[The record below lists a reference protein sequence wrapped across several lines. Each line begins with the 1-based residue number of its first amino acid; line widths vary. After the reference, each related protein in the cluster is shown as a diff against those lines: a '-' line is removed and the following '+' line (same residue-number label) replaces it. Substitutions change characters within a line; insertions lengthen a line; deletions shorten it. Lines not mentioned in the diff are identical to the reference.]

1 MPVTLVQ
8 KYNPEWPSWFARIR
22 EVLEASLKGT
32 CLTIE
37 HVGSTS
43 IPGMIAKPI
52 IDIDIVIATG
62 RFEDIRQKLAQ
73 LGYIHEGD
81 LGITGREAFDLRD
94 DELRSKLP
102 PHHLYVCAEDSD
114 ELRRH
119 LAFRDFLR
127 GSPQYTQQLS
137 QLKWDLAEEF
147 DNDKEAYMEG
157 KSDLVR
163 QITALALTTQLRFHK
178 RRSSIC

>member
-1 MPVTLVQ
+1 MTVTLVQ

-22 EVLEASLKGT
+22 KALEASLEGT
-32 CLTIE
+32 YQAIE

-43 IPGMIAKPI
+43 ISGMVAKPI
-52 IDIDIVIATG
+52 IDIDIVIASG
-62 RFEDIRQKLAQ
+62 GFEDIREKLAQ

-102 PHHLYVCAEDSD
+102 PHHLYVCAEDSE

-127 GSPQYTQQLS
+127 GSPQYAQQLS
-137 QLKWDLAEEF
+137 QLKWNLAERF
-147 DNDKEAYMEG
+147 GNDKEAYMEG
-157 KSDLVR
+157 KSALVR
-163 QITALALTTQLRFHK
+163 QITELAL
-178 RRSSIC
+178 RST

>member
-1 MPVTLVQ
+1 MTVTLVQ
-8 KYNPEWPSWFARIR
+8 KYNPAWPSWFARIH

-32 CLTIE
+32 YLTIE

-43 IPGMIAKPI
+43 IPGMIAKSI
-52 IDIDIVIATG
+52 IDIDIVIASG
-62 RFEDIRQKLAQ
+62 RFEGIREKLAQ
-73 LGYIHEGD
+73 LGYIHKGD

-94 DELRSKLP
+94 DELGAKLP
-102 PHHLYVCAEDSD
+102 VHHLYVCAEDSE

-127 GSPQYTQQLS
+127 GGPQYVQQLS
-137 QLKWDLAEEF
+137 QLKWDLAEGF

-157 KSDLVR
+157 KSALVR
-163 QITALALTTQLRFHK
+163 QITELALTKLCVGR
-178 RRSSIC
+178 